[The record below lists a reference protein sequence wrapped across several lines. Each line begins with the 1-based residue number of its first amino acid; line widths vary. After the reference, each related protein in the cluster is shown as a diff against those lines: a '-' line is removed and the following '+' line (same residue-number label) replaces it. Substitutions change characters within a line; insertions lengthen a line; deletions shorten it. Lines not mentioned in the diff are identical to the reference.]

1 MGAPQRHPERHPDDL
16 PPSDLPPV
24 GRRRAP
30 RGLLWALALAAVVF
44 LVAVIALD
52 DGGEDAA
59 VLDDSLSPPVDLQA
73 RTAED
78 VRGEPLPD
86 VEFATFGGGTGN
98 LTDYRGVPLVVN
110 FWASYCVPCI
120 QEMPAFE
127 EVHQDLGDD
136 VAFLGL
142 NVSEGV
148 EPAQRM
154 IDRTGVTYDL
164 GRDPTG
170 EIIRSLG
177 GINLP
182 TTVVAD
188 AEGTVV
194 AVHVGALEAD
204 ELRDLLAEAGA

>member
-24 GRRRAP
+24 AGRRLP
-30 RGLLWALALAAVVF
+30 RGLVWALALAAVVF
-44 LVAVIALD
+44 LVAVVALD
-52 DGGEDAA
+52 DGGDDVA
-59 VLDDSLSPPVDLQA
+59 VLDDSLSPPVDLGA
-73 RTAED
+73 RSAQDAT
-78 VRGEPLPD
+78 GEPLPA

-98 LTDYRGVPLVVN
+98 LADYRGTPLVVN

-127 EVHQDLGDD
+127 EVHRELGDE

-142 NVSEGV
+142 NVSEGI

-154 IDRTGVTYDL
+154 IERTGVTYDL

-170 EIIRSLG
+170 EIIQNLG
-177 GINLP
+177 GSVLP
-182 TTVVAD
+182 TTVVVAAD
-188 AEGTVV
+188 GTVT
-194 AVHVGALEAD
+194 AVHVGELEAD
-204 ELRDLLAEAGA
+204 ELRDLLAEVGA